1 MQNRFFRQLGL
12 VDQER
17 LQSLNVLVSG
27 SHEGISDL
35 LVLFQQL
42 GIGEQDGQIG
52 ILCEEDKTSTSVF
65 WDLAFPKSATFSE
78 LVTTSE
84 NKYLVVDCADSDE
97 WDIHL

>member
-42 GIGEQDGQIG
+42 GIGEQDGRNRHS
-52 ILCEEDKTSTSVF
+52 L
-65 WDLAFPKSATFSE
+65 
-78 LVTTSE
+78 
-84 NKYLVVDCADSDE
+84 
-97 WDIHL
+97 